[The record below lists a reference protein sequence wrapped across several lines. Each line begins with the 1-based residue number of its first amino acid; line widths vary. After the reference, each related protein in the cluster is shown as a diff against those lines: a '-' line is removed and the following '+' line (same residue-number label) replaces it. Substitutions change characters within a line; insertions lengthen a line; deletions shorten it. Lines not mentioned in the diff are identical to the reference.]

1 MHDQTLPF
9 CVLFSLTYSFRR
21 SQSVPAKARSSRN
34 ESPIKKTALRRSQSV
49 PAKARSGRND
59 SPVVETGF
67 SRNRR
72 KPAPVGANPTQLGGG
87 LSRGNEPLLEFH
99 TTPTTHRQRWRNVV
113 NKQTFRASLEQNREA
128 STNDDL
134 GLEVTG
140 ALYRAIDREIT
151 RDTSL
156 TPHSTVHFVMNSD
169 HFNHAFQSTTFTVQ
183 EFRQGSERL
192 DVYLQSLADKLNS
205 NQEFTPDDTFSME
218 MTLIH
223 TPAPGSSN
231 GNKYKPGRKA
241 VEKLLESKQ
250 TVVRINNEDDLCC
263 ARAIVTMQAWC
274 HKADNVN
281 GFRNYDNLRRGRPL
295 QTRLAE
301 ALHMQASVPMGP
313 CGIQVNSITTV

>member
-1 MHDQTLPF
+1 M
-9 CVLFSLTYSFRR
+9 
-21 SQSVPAKARSSRN
+21 
-34 ESPIKKTALRRSQSV
+34 
-49 PAKARSGRND
+49 
-59 SPVVETGF
+59 
-67 SRNRR
+67 
-72 KPAPVGANPTQLGGG
+72 
-87 LSRGNEPLLEFH
+87 
-99 TTPTTHRQRWRNVV
+99 
-113 NKQTFRASLEQNREA
+113 
-128 STNDDL
+128 
-134 GLEVTG
+134 LEVTG

-169 HFNHAFQSTTFTVQ
+169 HFIHAFQSTTFTVQ

-263 ARAIVTMQAWC
+263 GRAIVTMQAWC

-301 ALHMQASVPMGP
+301 ALHMQAGVLLGP